1 MQACSSSCF
10 DNFLNLTLFH
20 IVIIKSGTDNVI
32 STIIS
37 KIRRQSWQNILITV
51 IKNKLSSNIK
61 IKLP

>member
-10 DNFLNLTLFH
+10 DNFFNLTLFH

-37 KIRRQSWQNILITV
+37 KIRQQSWQNILITV